1 MTPAPRARAV
11 RGMVLAGLVAVAS
24 LVPASARAQNA
35 EHRAVQ
41 SAVERFLVVVGNRDV
56 DALPALLAP
65 QATLNVARFR
75 DGKWTHTAQTRDEWV
90 GALRA
95 QPAAAR
101 FREPLTDISVHV
113 EDGQLAHLRAHFT
126 IVIDGKVQSHGVD
139 YFTLVNAGGG
149 WMVANL
155 SYTNLPGPPK

>member
-1 MTPAPRARAV
+1 MTPAPHARAV
-11 RGMVLAGLVAVAS
+11 SGMVLAGLVAVAS
-24 LVPASARAQNA
+24 LVPASARAQGA

-75 DGKWTHTAQTRDEWV
+75 DGRWTHTAQTRDEWV
-90 GALRA
+90 GAMRA
-95 QPAAAR
+95 QPSAAR
-101 FREPLTDISVHV
+101 FLEPLTNISVHV

-126 IVIDGKVQSHGVD
+126 IVIDGTVQSHGVD

-149 WMVANL
+149 WLVANL